1 MIKNP
6 EIPNKSIL
14 IPNIAVTLI
23 IRLIEVRGIMHNLDN
38 KNRDT
43 KIFLLRIIK
52 QSKIHSL
59 KHLANIHSPQWN
71 NIKNKSKSRREHI
84 PHQARKTYSINITR
98 DLHKQNQKTT
108 NYNKRSN
115 WQNRKLK
122 TFWISTWRTKSM
134 EGRLD
139 QTHIEQSDK

>member
-52 QSKIHSL
+52 QGKIHSL
-59 KHLANIHSPQWN
+59 KHLANIHSPQ
-71 NIKNKSKSRREHI
+71 
-84 PHQARKTYSINITR
+84 
-98 DLHKQNQKTT
+98 
-108 NYNKRSN
+108 
-115 WQNRKLK
+115 
-122 TFWISTWRTKSM
+122 
-134 EGRLD
+134 
-139 QTHIEQSDK
+139 